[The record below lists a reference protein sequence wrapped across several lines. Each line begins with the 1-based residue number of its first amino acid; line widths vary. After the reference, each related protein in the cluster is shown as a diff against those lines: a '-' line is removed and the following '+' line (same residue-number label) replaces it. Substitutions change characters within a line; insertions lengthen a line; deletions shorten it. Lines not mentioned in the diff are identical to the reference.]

1 MKTTMYLKASH
12 KLFCP
17 GPVNVAE
24 NVRQVVAT
32 LEIGHR
38 EKEFSTLFKSVNSKL
53 LDVFEIREQSKYQSV
68 IITGSGSASN
78 EAVLSSVVGQK
89 NILVLSNGEFGQR
102 LGDISRIHNP
112 NTFQIRL
119 EWGIPFNLSQIRKFV
134 KENNIEMISMVHHET
149 STGMLNPILK
159 VGKIVH
165 DFGLIFHVDAVSSA
179 GSDKIDIEQAHIDF
193 LTTSS
198 SKALGSIPGLSIVIG
213 KVKSFESIKDIPPRT
228 AYLNLYKFYRYAKD
242 LKQTPNTPA
251 VQLFGALEQA
261 LCNIL
266 VNKIENVRADLRKKA
281 VLIRKTLKQMDIH
294 PLLDSKH
301 QMSSMLT
308 TFSLPDYLLASDLK
322 NALKSL
328 GFVIYEGKGPLKD
341 KVFQIAHI
349 GEITFEQIQEFKV
362 AFETVIN
369 QYRTPVN
376 QMVNNQSKHPSRFKD
391 NSSMYN

>member
-1 MKTTMYLKASH
+1 MKSSIYLKSSH

-38 EKEFSTLFKSVNSKL
+38 EKEFSALFKSVNSKL
-53 LDVFEIREQSKYQSV
+53 LDVFEIREQSKYQSIV
-68 IITGSGSASN
+68 ITGSGSAAN

-89 NILVLSNGEFGQR
+89 NILVISNGEFGQR

-119 EWGIPFNLSQIRKFV
+119 EWGTAFNLTEIKKFV
-134 KENNIEMISMVHHET
+134 KENNIEMISIVHHET

-159 VGKIVH
+159 VGKIVKEY
-165 DFGLIFHVDAVSSA
+165 GLLFHVDAVSSA
-179 GSDKIDIEQAHIDF
+179 GSDKIDIEESNIDF

-198 SKALGSIPGLSIVIG
+198 SKALGSIPGLSIVVG
-213 KVKSFESIKDIPPRT
+213 KVRSFESIKDIPPRT

-242 LKQTPNTPA
+242 VKQTPNTPA

-261 LCNIL
+261 LSNIL
-266 VNKIENVRADLRKKA
+266 VNRVENVRLDLRKKA
-281 VLIRKTLKQMDIH
+281 LLIRKTLKQLKIY
-294 PLLDSKH
+294 PLLESKH
-301 QMSSMLT
+301 QLSSMLT

-328 GFVIYEGKGPLKD
+328 GFVIYDGKGPLKD
-341 KVFQIAHI
+341 RVFQIASI
-349 GEITFEQIQEFKV
+349 GEITFAQIQQFKV
-362 AFETVIN
+362 AFETVIS
-369 QYRTPVN
+369 QYKTPET
-376 QMVNNQSKHPSRFKD
+376 QLISSQSSHSSRFKN
-391 NSSMYN
+391 NSPMYN

>member
-1 MKTTMYLKASH
+1 MKATMYLKTSH

-24 NVRQVVAT
+24 NVRQVVST
-32 LEIGHR
+32 MEIGHR
-38 EKEFSTLFKSVNSKL
+38 EKEFSSLFKSVNSKL
-53 LDVFEIREQSKYQSV
+53 LDVFEIREQSRYQSV

-89 NILVLSNGEFGQR
+89 NILVISNGEFGQR

-112 NTFQIRL
+112 NTFQIKL
-119 EWGIPFNLSQIRKFV
+119 EWGVPFNISEIRKFV
-134 KENNIEMISMVHHET
+134 KNNKIAMISMVHHET
-149 STGMLNPILK
+149 STGMLNPISK
-159 VGKIVH
+159 VGKIVKE
-165 DFGLIFHVDAVSSA
+165 FGLMFHVDAVSSA
-179 GSDKIDIEQAHIDF
+179 GADKIDIEGSNIDF

-213 KVKSFESIKDIPPRT
+213 KNKSFESIKDIPPRT

-242 LKQTPNTPA
+242 VKQTPNTPA

-261 LCNIL
+261 LSNIL
-266 VNKIENVRADLRKKA
+266 VNRVENVRADLRKKA
-281 VLIRKTLKQMDIH
+281 LLIRKTLKQMDIH

-301 QMSSMLT
+301 QLSSMLT

-341 KVFQIAHI
+341 KVFQIACI
-349 GEITFEQIQEFKV
+349 GEITFDQIQEFKE

-369 QYRTPVN
+369 QYKTPSK
-376 QMVNNQSKHPSRFKD
+376 QLLSNNSNHVSRFKD